1 MLRTSASRALYLNTS
16 HLPALHKSLSL
27 ETLQQQQQPST
38 IQRTLQPAPSLA
50 YSSPSSSARGS
61 SVFHFH
67 PSTSIKRPRVIHPIS
82 TYSQTRTFTQSRH
95 TAAAT
100 AAMSSK
106 LIPSKPE
113 DVMVIRNVTPNIATF
128 SVPFSRYGKIKI
140 GGRGTL
146 AAKAKVTE
154 MGGDVRYIVALDYEH
169 HIFVSE
175 WAKAYPSAKL
185 IGPEGLPEKRAKQ
198 QDDPKIGGEEFA
210 VVFKKDNKREIRI
223 DPEFDADFDYE
234 YVDGHA
240 NLEIVFLYKPERV
253 VIQAD
258 LLFNLPPTEQYSKV
272 PEAEVPQDGAIGKV
286 FACVQNPRG
295 DVKWLRRF
303 NWYVASKDKNSF
315 NESMERIAQWD
326 FVTMIPCH
334 GDVMEGDGKEIFQ
347 NVFEWHLKAHK

>member
-1 MLRTSASRALYLNTS
+1 
-16 HLPALHKSLSL
+16 
-27 ETLQQQQQPST
+27 
-38 IQRTLQPAPSLA
+38 
-50 YSSPSSSARGS
+50 
-61 SVFHFH
+61 
-67 PSTSIKRPRVIHPIS
+67 
-82 TYSQTRTFTQSRH
+82 
-95 TAAAT
+95 
-100 AAMSSK
+100 
-106 LIPSKPE
+106 
-113 DVMVIRNVTPNIATF
+113 MVIRNVTPNIATF
-128 SVPFSRYGKIKI
+128 SVPFSRHGKIKI

-146 AAKAKVTE
+146 VKLTSGSLAVFSPVALTEASKAKVAE

-175 WAKAYPSAKL
+175 WAKAYPSAML

-198 QDDPKIGGEEFA
+198 QDDPKIGDEEFA
-210 VVFKKDNKREIRI
+210 VVFRKDNKREVRI
-223 DPEFDADFDYE
+223 GPEFDADFDYE

-303 NWYVASKDKNSF
+303 NWYIASKDKTSF
-315 NESMERIAQWD
+315 NESMERIARWD

-347 NVFEWHLKAHK
+347 NVFEWHLNAHE